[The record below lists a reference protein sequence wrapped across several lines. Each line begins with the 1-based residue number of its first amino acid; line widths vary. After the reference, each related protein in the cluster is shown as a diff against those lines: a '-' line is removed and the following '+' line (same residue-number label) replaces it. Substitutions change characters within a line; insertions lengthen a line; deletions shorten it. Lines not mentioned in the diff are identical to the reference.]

1 MGTSGVKAYL
11 YKKRYFTTYIPNSS
25 HPHTFGDWFARQ
37 IPREEHDR
45 LVWITSLI
53 EQIEEEVRWRNE
65 RGIPDEERLD
75 LKYLWGKVENGFT
88 VLYEGRPMV
97 FQEIKGIEEG
107 MVPDDFDNEWSY
119 VIDLDN
125 RAFTIN
131 GRMHFRLDNMP
142 PGSIDRYFWRV
153 PNPENPGYTCIP
165 TFAHPPST
173 PAEYIATVS
182 RWPFPNFDISRTHNE
197 YKTLGSVLLSIEE
210 WGAPTWTSL
219 TAAQQLSENLVQTL
233 LRDSAET
240 LSNPDLA
247 RKRPTFG
254 VCLWQLFSAAAPSHL
269 CCPPDPGLSASKSSR
284 DTFIRPIE
292 EVRKSGYPSCITP
305 HYLDLDLEPVYVDH
319 HTSRLE
325 HKYYWFRGCLVVF
338 CPRLDDTEYVEHR
351 TILMVQ
357 NLRKYGRTTGI
368 GLIFSGRQVLAVAVD
383 GKTVR
388 CSPPLL
394 FHDAKMNIQDGF
406 LLVTHLLSPYLVA
419 NKMPWMQNLSTRLA
433 ISGVPRLPHELVR
446 KIVFQLDY
454 DDYHNL
460 AQVSRS
466 FRKIYATYPHV
477 AGYIV
482 LGYAGNGSYHV
493 LQTSTEDVQILYL
506 QRFAPFDDYYEN
518 LVYAFQHVSRG
529 PHNLRPSH
537 SKSLL
542 CYIGEAET
550 EYATMLNR
558 GVYYEE
564 NGGWSKIHLQAVHGI
579 WDFVAPEEAESNFPG
594 EVESDEARDSDPRQ
608 GTWS

>member
-11 YKKRYFTTYIPNSS
+11 YKKRYYTTYIPNSS

-53 EQIEEEVRWRNE
+53 EQIEKEVRWRNE

-219 TAAQQLSENLVQTL
+219 TAAQQLSENLVQAL

-292 EVRKSGYPSCITP
+292 E
-305 HYLDLDLEPVYVDH
+305 
-319 HTSRLE
+319 
-325 HKYYWFRGCLVVF
+325 
-338 CPRLDDTEYVEHR
+338 
-351 TILMVQ
+351 
-357 NLRKYGRTTGI
+357 
-368 GLIFSGRQVLAVAVD
+368 
-383 GKTVR
+383 
-388 CSPPLL
+388 
-394 FHDAKMNIQDGF
+394 
-406 LLVTHLLSPYLVA
+406 
-419 NKMPWMQNLSTRLA
+419 
-433 ISGVPRLPHELVR
+433 
-446 KIVFQLDY
+446 LDY